1 MPIVCIQRPNR
12 SYVRHFTAADAARI
26 WCYAK
31 AAGATE
37 ETFLRLVRERHCWDL
52 PDETSW
58 REKVQDI
65 LDALEELLEAV
76 ADLLEP
82 SKFKVLQWLYRRLPA
97 FIREFLERKIIE
109 LIRKIRDIIDKT
121 NKLPPPP
128 QLPPP

>member
-12 SYVRHFTAADAARI
+12 SYVRNFTAADAARI

-65 LDALEELLEAV
+65 RARSLKGETQKQL
-76 ADLLEP
+76 ADVFILGATVIG
-82 SKFKVLQWLYRRLPA
+82 KITRRECRLSG
-97 FIREFLERKIIE
+97 
-109 LIRKIRDIIDKT
+109 
-121 NKLPPPP
+121 
-128 QLPPP
+128 